1 MYIIITLCVTI
12 LLVICY
18 LMYLYSN
25 MNEYFTIPSITDIL
39 KPKQKTQPPPAVTNV
54 TFYTLPNY
62 TGSFTTSTTNA
73 EQLTYTPSGIG
84 SIAVPDGY
92 IIKLTNTQGKTIYIY
107 SSQPNMPEG
116 FTGSCMYIIY
126 SKQILFFTEPKHS
139 GTVIVANFGSS
150 GQTPQTLGSVVI
162 PNKYTV
168 TLTPTTGTREA
179 ELRLP
184 DSTMSSVTPIVL
196 THSVQNMPKEY
207 SNNVVYTYTITV
219 SS

>member
-1 MYIIITLCVTI
+1 MYIIISLCVII
-12 LLVICY
+12 LLVMCY
-18 LMYLYSN
+18 SIYLYLN
-25 MNEYFTIPSITDIL
+25 VNEYFTIPSITDVL
-39 KPKQKTQPPPAVTNV
+39 KPKQKTPPPAVTNV

-62 TGSFTTSTTNA
+62 TGSSTTSSTNA

-84 SIAVPDGY
+84 SIAMPDGY
-92 IIKLTNTQGKTIYIY
+92 IIKLTNTRGKTIYIY

-168 TLTPTTGTREA
+168 TLTPTTGT
-179 ELRLP
+179 
-184 DSTMSSVTPIVL
+184 PIVL
-196 THSVQNMPKEY
+196 THSVQTMPKEY
-207 SNNVVYTYTITV
+207 SNNVVYTYTITM